1 MRSRRAAE
9 IPLRSNT
16 VRAGVAYEQLADS
29 ASGR

>member
-9 IPLRSNT
+9 IPLQSKT
-16 VRAGVAYEQLADS
+16 VRAMGCGHLADS